1 MKTDGSETTP
11 APSDRRTAADVAV
24 RADLATVARGGV
36 LNLIGFVTSTLLGLL
51 LVLIVARGFGATAN
65 GIFFES
71 VAVFSLLVIVAQWGA
86 ETGMV
91 RMIPRLRVLHRT
103 ADIRQAIR
111 AGLVPVAVAG
121 GLLGLG
127 LYVWADPLGRL
138 LTNAQHGDV
147 LGSALR
153 VLAAFIAIDAAYTV
167 SLAATRGFGT
177 MVPTVAIDKIGRAA
191 AQVGLVLLVIA
202 AGWSSTALAV
212 AWASPMALGLV
223 VAWICTR
230 SLLRRWE
237 EDRSDATAEPR
248 RFRAT
253 FLRFWRFTAP
263 RGLASVF
270 AVSILWI
277 DTLLLGAMRSAEEA
291 GVYAAATRILAMGQ
305 FLGLALAQVVAP
317 KMSELLS
324 IGDRERAR
332 SVYATSTSWLIL
344 AAWPLY
350 LTMILMAP
358 ALLAIFGPRFAEA
371 QDAVTIL
378 GAAMLVATAVG
389 MVDVVLLM
397 GGRSSWNLANT
408 VIAVASNIVLNLILI
423 PPYGMTGAAIA
434 WAASILINNLLPLV
448 EVWRFVGIHP
458 FNRGWLTAVLISLA
472 SFGVVELVVRR
483 YIGESLP
490 ALIVACLVGVVVFVV
505 LTAAGRRR
513 LELSA
518 FRDAARR
525 SLT

>member
-1 MKTDGSETTP
+1 MQTDGSEATP
-11 APSDRRTAADVAV
+11 AASDRPNGVAV
-24 RADLATVARGGV
+24 TIRADLATVARGGV
-36 LNLIGFVTSTLLGLL
+36 LNLIGVVTSTLLGLL
-51 LVLIVARGFGATAN
+51 LVLIIARGFGATAN
-65 GIFFES
+65 GIFFEA
-71 VAVFSLLVIVAQWGA
+71 VAMFSILVTIAQWGA

-91 RMIPRLRVLHRT
+91 RMIPRLRVMHRT

-111 AGLVPVAVAG
+111 AGLVPVVVAG
-121 GLLGLG
+121 SVLALGMFI
-127 LYVWADPLGRL
+127 WAEPLGRL
-138 LTNAQHGDV
+138 LTNAQHGDE

-153 VLAAFIAIDAAYTV
+153 ALAAFVAIDAAYTV

-177 MVPTVAIDKIGRAA
+177 MVPTVAIDKLGRAA
-191 AQVGLVLLVIA
+191 AQVAMVLLVVA
-202 AGWSSTALAV
+202 AGWSSTSLAV

-223 VAWICTR
+223 AASMCAAT
-230 SLLRRWE
+230 LLRRSQQ
-237 EDRSDATAEPR
+237 DSSDSSAEPM
-248 RFRAT
+248 RFHAM
-253 FLRFWRFTAP
+253 FLEFWRFTAP

-270 AVSILWI
+270 AVSILWF

-291 GVYAAATRILAMGQ
+291 GVYAAATRFLAMGQ
-305 FLGLALAQVVAP
+305 FIGLALAQVVAP

-358 ALLAIFGPRFAEA
+358 ALLAIFGQRFVEA

-378 GAAMLVATAVG
+378 GGAMLVATAVG
-389 MVDVVLLM
+389 SVDVVLLM

-408 VIAVASNIVLNLILI
+408 AIAVASNIVLNLILI

-458 FNRGWLTAVLISLA
+458 FNRGWLTAVLISLG
-472 SFGVVELVVRR
+472 SFGLVELVVRR
-483 YIGESLP
+483 YNGANLASLV
-490 ALIVACLVGVVVFVV
+490 VAGLLGAVVFVV
-505 LTAAGRRR
+505 LATAGRRR

-525 SLT
+525 SMT